1 MHLRPMLSVRDLAKS
16 LDFYRAQLGFELV
29 EQLGEPGHLFWAY
42 VKKGQAELM
51 LTQGSGPS
59 ADPEPA
65 SEGDAP
71 NAGIWLYVYPES
83 LLELER
89 LHADLAARGQSV
101 SDLEDTEYG
110 HRVFAVRDP
119 DGYVLTFGL
128 PAAEDPA

>member
-1 MHLRPMLSVRDLAKS
+1 MHMRPMLSVRDLGTS

-59 ADPEPA
+59 SDPD
-65 SEGDAP
+65 GDPP
-71 NAGIWLYVYPES
+71 NAGIWLYVYPGS

-89 LHADLAARGQSV
+89 LHADLVARGQSV
-101 SDLEDTEYG
+101 SGLEDTEYG
-110 HRVFAVRDP
+110 HRVFTLRDP
-119 DGYVLTFGL
+119 DGYALTFGL
-128 PAAEDPA
+128 PVAEGATA